1 MALKKNLTKKEYEK
15 LSESFQELYTE
26 NEDGSYSLDL
36 EGDEDVSSLK
46 RAKEHEV
53 AKRKEEAKKRREAE
67 AKLKEYED
75 SKAEQE
81 EENDKKKGDIESLD
95 KKWKEKYEK
104 LEATKNGEVTSLK
117 NKLSNLMVDS
127 VANQLATEISTVPEL
142 LAPFLQKRLSLDL
155 ESDIPTTRVLDD
167 KGELSALTLDELKTE
182 FKGNPKYAAI
192 MRAESKASGG
202 TKATPP
208 VAGGTDAKPQNVMQ
222 MSSDQLISLLDLE
235 LSED

>member
-1 MALKKNLTKKEYEK
+1 MALKKSLTKKEYEK
-15 LSESFQELYTE
+15 LSESFQELYSE
-26 NEDGSYSLDL
+26 NDDGTYTLDI

-75 SKAEQE
+75 AKAEQE
-81 EENDKKKGDIESLD
+81 EENHKKAGDVDALD
-95 KKWKEKYEK
+95 KKWQKKHADALSAKE
-104 LEATKNGEVTSLK
+104 LEVATLK
-117 NKLSNLMVDS
+117 SKLSSLMVDS
-127 VANQLATEISTVPEL
+127 VANQIATEISTVPEL

-167 KGELSALTLDELKTE
+167 KGELSALTLDELKSE
-182 FKGNPKYAAI
+182 FSENPKYAAI
-192 MRAESKASGG
+192 MRASKASGG
-202 TKATPP
+202 AKATPP
-208 VAGGTDAKPQNVMQ
+208 VASGTDTKPQNVMQ
-222 MSSDQLISLLDLE
+222 MSNEQLISFLDSE